1 MYLPLKVKSP
11 FITIYPPFTLF
22 YLPPLPFPSADHHTV
37 LCLWGFPYP
46 LYLNYSLIYPLMD
59 IFGYLF
65 LFLFMYLFLSS
76 PEDNFYCF
84 LFIFKFY
91 CIFLH
96 YHLTPLH
103 SPLLHCSHHIVV
115 CVHESFFLFAA
126 PLHPLPPRHSC
137 QSALCLW
144 VCLYFPC

>member
-11 FITIYPPFTLF
+11 FITTYPL
-22 YLPPLPFPSADHHTV
+22 LPSSTSPHCPFPLLITILFSVSMRFSVPFIFELFT
-37 LCLWGFPYP
+37 
-46 LYLNYSLIYPLMD
+46 YLSID
-59 IFGYLF
+59 DLF

-76 PEDNFYCF
+76 TEDNFYCF

-115 CVHESFFLFAA
+115 CVHESFFFFAA
-126 PLHPLPPRHSC
+126 PLHPLTSCHSC
-137 QSALCLW
+137 QSALCL
-144 VCLYFPC
+144 